1 MGYDL
6 LSNTTC
12 LPVTIGFKLP
22 KLAQRSSAKISINKI
37 YALIKFDHRILLMQ
51 TLYVLLVL
59 IISIVQIGKISMKV
73 FLVTLLLS
81 FIASTSF
88 AASPIKSTR
97 SFDYY
102 KCDQKMAK
110 ANADGFFAGVSNA
123 VKLYNGQ
130 SNVDM
135 KMPKPSRQNCFLSIG
150 KRGSIF
156 AGVMS
161 VRFYTSF
168 QHFLC
173 SANGNCTGALAGY
186 DASAMPLKGKR
197 VQINANTYKTKDYV
211 RLCFSNGK
219 LNVGKC

>member
-1 MGYDL
+1 
-6 LSNTTC
+6 
-12 LPVTIGFKLP
+12 
-22 KLAQRSSAKISINKI
+22 
-37 YALIKFDHRILLMQ
+37 MQ
-51 TLYVLLVL
+51 TLHVLF
-59 IISIVQIGKISMKV
+59 ITSIDQIGEISIKV
-73 FLVTLLLS
+73 FLVTLLFS
-81 FIASTSF
+81 FVASTSF

-123 VKLYNGQ
+123 VRLYNGQ

-150 KRGSIF
+150 KPGSIF

-173 SANGNCTGALAGY
+173 SANGNCTGVLAGY

-211 RLCFSNGK
+211 RLCFANGK